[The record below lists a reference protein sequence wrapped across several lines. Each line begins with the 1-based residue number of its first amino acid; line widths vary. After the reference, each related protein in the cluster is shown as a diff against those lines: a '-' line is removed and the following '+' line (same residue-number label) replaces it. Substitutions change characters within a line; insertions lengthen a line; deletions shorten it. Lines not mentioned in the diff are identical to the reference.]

1 MMIFAKIKHTDDIRG
16 ARIMKFIFSESGWT
30 YFERLAYRG
39 AIGLF
44 YDTTLQGMLAY
55 FIFFV
60 FVVFAG
66 IGMFATLRW
75 LFTRKK
81 KRRNYY

>member
-1 MMIFAKIKHTDDIRG
+1 MMIFAKIRHTNYAGG
-16 ARIMKFIFSESGWT
+16 AKIVKFIFSESGWT

-39 AIGLF
+39 VIGLF

-66 IGMFATLRW
+66 IGMFATLKW